1 VWVRLWQR
9 SAFAVA
15 RGLMRMK
22 VSPSTVTTVGLCC
35 ALLVPLAALLGGG
48 FLFLATA
55 LVVVAA
61 LADSVDSGVA
71 VLANRTSAAG
81 SFYDSVADRCSE
93 LAWLVALW
101 LVGAPGALV
110 AACGALTLL
119 HEYARS
125 RAALAGMP
133 KVAAG
138 TIAERSTR
146 VLAVVG
152 ALLLGAVAGLISARL
167 AAGVVTVAV
176 AIWLVLA
183 LLSAVRFVGAVRA
196 TLD

>member
-1 VWVRLWQR
+1 MWQR
-9 SAFAVA
+9 CAFAVA
-15 RGLMRMK
+15 RALVRMR
-22 VSPSTVTTVGLCC
+22 VSPSAVTAAGLGG
-35 ALLVPLAALLGGG
+35 ALLVPLAVALGGG

-55 LVVVAA
+55 LVIASA
-61 LADSVDSGVA
+61 LADSADSGVA

-101 LVGAPGALV
+101 LVGAPGPLV
-110 AACGALTLL
+110 AACGALTVL

-133 KVAAG
+133 GVDAG
-138 TIAERSTR
+138 TVAERSTR

-152 ALLLGAVAGLISARL
+152 GLLLGAVAGLISARL

-183 LLSAVRFVGAVRA
+183 LLSAVRFVGSVRA
-196 TLD
+196 TLR